1 MLTGL
6 ARRREEDWGLR
17 LAEDELVLW
26 AAGRRE
32 SESSSAVVQ
41 LPLLL
46 WLDQMTNEVESPSP
60 TPAIAAVAPQP
71 PNRRKFP

>member
-1 MLTGL
+1 MLTGP

-17 LAEDELVLW
+17 LAEKELMLW

-32 SESSSAVVQ
+32 SESSAVV
-41 LPLLL
+41 LRPPLLL

-60 TPAIAAVAPQP
+60 APMIAAVAPQP
-71 PNRRKFP
+71 PNSRKFP